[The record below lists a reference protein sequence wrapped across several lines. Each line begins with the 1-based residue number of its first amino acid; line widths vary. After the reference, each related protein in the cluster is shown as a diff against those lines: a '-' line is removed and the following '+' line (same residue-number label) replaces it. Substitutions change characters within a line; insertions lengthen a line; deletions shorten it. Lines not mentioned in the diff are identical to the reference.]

1 MEQSKQKAIDL
12 MIEDLHT
19 KHHEIRSEAR
29 SQGCEY
35 ELDNLKNMLIN
46 YLNELR
52 VS

>member
-1 MEQSKQKAIDL
+1 LELSKQKAIDL

-35 ELDNLKNMLIN
+35 ELDNLKNMLID
-46 YLNELR
+46 YLNDLR
-52 VS
+52 TS